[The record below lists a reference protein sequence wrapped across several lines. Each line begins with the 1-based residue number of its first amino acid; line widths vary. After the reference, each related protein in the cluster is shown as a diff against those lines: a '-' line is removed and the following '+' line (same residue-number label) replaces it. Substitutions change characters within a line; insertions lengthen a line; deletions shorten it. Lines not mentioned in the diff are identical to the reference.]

1 VAVPESFKVQKDKK
15 WGKQMPKVSDIS
27 LKHTFALQEKAN
39 LVDKNFNSG
48 TLFSQGKTFL
58 SPTNPGKNYRISA

>member
-1 VAVPESFKVQKDKK
+1 
-15 WGKQMPKVSDIS
+15 MPKVSDIS